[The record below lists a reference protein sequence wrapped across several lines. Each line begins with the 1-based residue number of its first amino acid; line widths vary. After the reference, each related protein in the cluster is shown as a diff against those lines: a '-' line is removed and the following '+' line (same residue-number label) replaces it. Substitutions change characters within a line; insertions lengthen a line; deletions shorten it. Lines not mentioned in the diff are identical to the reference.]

1 MALDVIH
8 DECCPYLLSIAY
20 LYEIVQPRSES
31 LEMQE
36 RGYQGE
42 MAVRVEER
50 GLDAAVTEAAMVK
63 VGGSTGL
70 ARGL

>member
-1 MALDVIH
+1 
-8 DECCPYLLSIAY
+8 
-20 LYEIVQPRSES
+20 
-31 LEMQE
+31 MQE

-50 GLDAAVTEAAMVK
+50 GLEAAVTEAAMVE
-63 VGGSTGL
+63 VGGSAGL